1 MALETTAT
9 FIGHNECFGLS
20 SEKLKNAIRE
30 LIEKGVTDFLS
41 GGQGGFDRLCGRCV
55 YELKKEYPH
64 INNYLVIPY
73 LSFNVYDKELFDSII
88 YPDGF
93 EKYNFKSAIP
103 ARNRYMVDN
112 SGYAICFVT
121 HSWGGAA
128 KTYERAKKKKL
139 RIINLSCISSY
150 LVSGHSLSIAST
162 LLSTVFCLFIMHLR
176 KRTVGEV
183 FTPPTQAFLI
193 SFCF

>member
-20 SEKLKNAIRE
+20 AEKLKNAIRE

-93 EKYNFKSAIP
+93 QKSNFTSAIP
-103 ARNRYMVDN
+103 ARNRYMVDT
-112 SGYAICFVT
+112 SRYALCFVA
-121 HSWGGAA
+121 HSCGGAA

-139 RIINLSCISSY
+139 QIINL
-150 LVSGHSLSIAST
+150 GA
-162 LLSTVFCLFIMHLR
+162 
-176 KRTVGEV
+176 KEDGE
-183 FTPPTQAFLI
+183 
-193 SFCF
+193 

>member
-20 SEKLKNAIRE
+20 AEKLKNTIRE
-30 LIEKGVTDFLS
+30 LIKKGVTDFLS

-112 SGYAICFVT
+112 SSVCIAYKTSEKGGTAYTCKYAEKSGLEVV
-121 HSWGGAA
+121 
-128 KTYERAKKKKL
+128 
-139 RIINLSCISSY
+139 NL
-150 LVSGHSLSIAST
+150 GKFA
-162 LLSTVFCLFIMHLR
+162 
-176 KRTVGEV
+176 
-183 FTPPTQAFLI
+183 TQL
-193 SFCF
+193 SFC

>member
-1 MALETTAT
+1 MKVFKRKRVWTLYTVKVHYQLMLKVGV
-9 FIGHNECFGLS
+9 IILRV
-20 SEKLKNAIRE
+20 KLKILAKHLNSPI
-30 LIEKGVTDFLS
+30 LS
-41 GGQGGFDRLCGRCV
+41 CFC
-55 YELKKEYPH
+55 KS
-64 INNYLVIPY
+64 IPY

-139 RIINLSCISSY
+139 KIINLG
-150 LVSGHSLSIAST
+150 VKEDGE
-162 LLSTVFCLFIMHLR
+162 R
-176 KRTVGEV
+176 KSDI
-183 FTPPTQAFLI
+183 Q
-193 SFCF
+193 

>member
-1 MALETTAT
+1 M
-9 FIGHNECFGLS
+9 
-20 SEKLKNAIRE
+20 
-30 LIEKGVTDFLS
+30 TDFLS

-103 ARNRYMVDN
+103 ARNRYARAFYKKIGFTEGKLTEEFGSPVQE
-112 SGYAICFVT
+112 FV
-121 HSWGGAA
+121 
-128 KTYERAKKKKL
+128 L
-139 RIINLSCISSY
+139 
-150 LVSGHSLSIAST
+150 
-162 LLSTVFCLFIMHLR
+162 
-176 KRTVGEV
+176 KR
-183 FTPPTQAFLI
+183 
-193 SFCF
+193 

>member
-20 SEKLKNAIRE
+20 EEKLKNAIRE

-55 YELKKEYPH
+55 YELKKEFPH
-64 INNYLVIPY
+64 IKNYLVIPY
-73 LSFNVYDKELFDSII
+73 LSFNVYDKELFDLII

-93 EKYNFKSAIP
+93 EKYHFKSAIP
-103 ARNRYMVDN
+103 ARNKYLVDN

-139 RIINLSCISSY
+139 QIINL
-150 LVSGHSLSIAST
+150 GA
-162 LLSTVFCLFIMHLR
+162 
-176 KRTVGEV
+176 KEDGE
-183 FTPPTQAFLI
+183 
-193 SFCF
+193 

>member
-1 MALETTAT
+1 MSQAYHLQYL
-9 FIGHNECFGLS
+9 HNTDLLTKS
-20 SEKLKNAIRE
+20 PI
-30 LIEKGVTDFLS
+30 LITV
-41 GGQGGFDRLCGRCV
+41 
-55 YELKKEYPH
+55 
-64 INNYLVIPY
+64 Y

-139 RIINLSCISSY
+139 QIINL
-150 LVSGHSLSIAST
+150 GA
-162 LLSTVFCLFIMHLR
+162 
-176 KRTVGEV
+176 KEDGE
-183 FTPPTQAFLI
+183 
-193 SFCF
+193 